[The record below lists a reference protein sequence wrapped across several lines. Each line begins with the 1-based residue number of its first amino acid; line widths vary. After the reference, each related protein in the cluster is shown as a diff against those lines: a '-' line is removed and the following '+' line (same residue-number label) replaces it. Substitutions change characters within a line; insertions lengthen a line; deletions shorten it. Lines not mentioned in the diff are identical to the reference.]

1 MFLLPNK
8 IQNKNR
14 GPEEDRTPDLRNANA
29 ALSQLSYRPISK
41 IKTGN
46 NAQNEAVLYTI
57 FQDCL
62 QDIKRLRL
70 IYFIKNFMVK
80 TYQQRKFF
88 SRSNKPVKKPTCR
101 PGRHNPLIPC
111 RKDIH
116 GTRDR
121 HRLSAIQIS
130 DRVKNRSDQPGR
142 NPAFD
147 KRILRIS
154 P

>member
-29 ALSQLSYRPISK
+29 ALSQLSYRPFSK

-46 NAQNEAVLYTI
+46 NAKNEAVLYTI

-70 IYFIKNFMVK
+70 IYFIKNLMVK
-80 TYQQRKFF
+80 TFQQRKFF
-88 SRSNKPVKKPTCR
+88 PRSNKPVKK
-101 PGRHNPLIPC
+101 
-111 RKDIH
+111 
-116 GTRDR
+116 
-121 HRLSAIQIS
+121 
-130 DRVKNRSDQPGR
+130 
-142 NPAFD
+142 
-147 KRILRIS
+147 
-154 P
+154 